1 VARPSVAKAAL
12 LLTLLTLLSAGCA
25 HLPRV
30 RRVAKGGPK
39 LANVIYYALP
49 RTVVTVQA
57 TVRREETEAGRCSAD
72 VAWISS
78 RFGPKAQPM
87 RYGLQYEINRW
98 RIATRAEPDPEAV
111 FAMTV
116 SAYMFDD
123 RNQPIELSPHGIL
136 RLDDAESAGIIPQ
149 FDSSAVQLG
158 GSLVAKAVPLAG
170 LLPSADSKEFTD
182 HFCKEVKKRIEE
194 MDTAETKL
202 VGEAVGDASKR
213 DHLEALLG
221 EVRAAREQLLL
232 NFTGRVAAKNDYRIQ
247 CEFTPAALPASGE
260 APEQVVTLFTFDQR
274 GGVAPAEGVRC
285 AFPAEVT
292 ADMAGG
298 MPIRMRVHPAAG
310 FATAVRDSA
319 LGADPLKD
327 PSLYYRPASAAT
339 ISIEDGA
346 AVQVSSVQTIAQLGP
361 VLWLPGDADIRA
373 FRAKYEIALH
383 PDTGALKTV
392 SLTASG
398 SNAKPP
404 APSPATTGTTDA
416 SADARKGT
424 AGEAQNAK
432 LEELVQEREVLEEQ
446 QKIDQLKSGQR
457 VEP

>member
-1 VARPSVAKAAL
+1 VERPLVAKAL
-12 LLTLLTLLSAGCA
+12 LLLAALSAGCA

-30 RRVAKGGPK
+30 RRVAKGDPR

-57 TVRREETEAGRCSAD
+57 TVRREETDAGRCSGD
-72 VAWISS
+72 LAWITS

-87 RYGLQYEINRW
+87 RYGLRYGISRW

-116 SAYMFDD
+116 SADMFDD
-123 RNQPIELSPHGIL
+123 SNQAVELSPHGIL
-136 RLDDAESAGIIPQ
+136 LLDSAEATGIIPQ
-149 FDSSAVQLG
+149 FVSSAVQLG
-158 GSLVAKAVPLAG
+158 GSLAAKAVPLAG
-170 LLPSADSKEFTD
+170 LIPSVDAKEFTD
-182 HFCKEVKKRIEE
+182 RFCKEAKKRVEE

-202 VGEAVGDASKR
+202 VADAVGDAAKR
-213 DHLEALLG
+213 GNLEPLLG

-232 NFTGRVAAKNDYRIQ
+232 NFTGRVVEKNDYRIQ
-247 CEFTPAALPASGE
+247 CEFTPAALPSAGD
-260 APEQVVTLFTFDQR
+260 APEQVVTLFTFDPK
-274 GGVAPAEGVRC
+274 GGVAPAPGVRC
-285 AFPAEVT
+285 ALPTEVT

-298 MPIRMRVHPAAG
+298 SPIKMRVRPSAG

-319 LGADPLKD
+319 MAADPRKD
-327 PSLYYRPASAAT
+327 PSLYYRPASPAT

-346 AVQVSSVQTIAQLGP
+346 AVQMSSVQTIAQLGP
-361 VLWLPGDADIRA
+361 VLWLPGDAEIHA

-398 SNAKPP
+398 SSAKPP
-404 APSPATTGTTDA
+404 TASSATGGA
-416 SADARKGT
+416 ADA
-424 AGEAQNAK
+424 AAAPVGEAQNAK
-432 LEELVQEREVLEEQ
+432 LEELVQERKVLEEQ

-457 VEP
+457 VDQ

>member
-1 VARPSVAKAAL
+1 ML
-12 LLTLLTLLSAGCA
+12 LLAALSAGCA

-30 RRVAKGGPK
+30 RRVAKGDPK

-57 TVRREETEAGRCSAD
+57 TVRRQQTEAGRCSGEI
-72 VAWISS
+72 AWITS

-98 RIATRAEPDPEAV
+98 RIATRTEPDPEAV

-116 SAYMFDD
+116 SAEMFEDS
-123 RNQPIELSPHGIL
+123 NQAIELSPHGVL
-136 RLDDAESAGIIPQ
+136 LLDSAETTGIIPQ
-149 FDSSAVQLG
+149 FVSSAVQLG

-170 LLPSADSKEFTD
+170 LIPAADSKEFTD

-194 MDTAETKL
+194 MDAAESKL
-202 VGEAVGDASKR
+202 LGDAVGDASKR
-213 DHLEALLG
+213 GNLEPLLG
-221 EVRAAREQLLL
+221 EVRASREQLLL
-232 NFTGRVAAKNDYRIQ
+232 NFTGRVVEKNDYRIQ
-247 CEFTPAALPASGE
+247 CEFTPAALPAAGD
-260 APEQVVTLFTFDQR
+260 APEQTVTLFTFDPQ
-274 GGVAPAEGVRC
+274 GGVAAAPGVRC

-298 MPIRMRVHPAAG
+298 SPIRMRLRPSAG

-319 LGADPLKD
+319 MAADPLKD
-327 PSLYYRPASAAT
+327 PSLYYRPASPAT

-346 AVQVSSVQTIAQLGP
+346 AVHMSSVQTIAQLGP
-361 VLWLPGDADIRA
+361 LLWLPGDAEIRA
-373 FRAKYEIALH
+373 FRARYEISLH
-383 PDTGALKTV
+383 PDTGALKKV

-398 SNAKPP
+398 STTKPP
-404 APSPATTGTTDA
+404 AASPTTGGAAEAPADPRTDL
-416 SADARKGT
+416 KK
-424 AGEAQNAK
+424 AK
-432 LEELVQEREVLEEQ
+432 LEELIQEREVLEEQ

-457 VEP
+457 VDP